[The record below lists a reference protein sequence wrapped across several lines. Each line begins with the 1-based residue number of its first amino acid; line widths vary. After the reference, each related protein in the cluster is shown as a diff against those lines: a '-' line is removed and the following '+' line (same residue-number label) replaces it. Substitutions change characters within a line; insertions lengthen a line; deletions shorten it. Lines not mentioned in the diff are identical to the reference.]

1 MTLTR
6 TVKIDIVERTFRA
19 EVEYNYHRGYAGS
32 YFDPPEPA
40 HVEIQKV
47 TLLGDD
53 DKPLESPDW
62 LADLIAESEYVQ
74 DELIDYATE
83 A

>member
-19 EVEYNYHRGYAGS
+19 EVEYTFHRGYRGS
-32 YFDPPEPA
+32 YIDPPEPA
-40 HVEIQKV
+40 HTEISGV
-47 TLLGDD
+47 TIL
-53 DKPLESPDW
+53 DKNGKSLETPTW